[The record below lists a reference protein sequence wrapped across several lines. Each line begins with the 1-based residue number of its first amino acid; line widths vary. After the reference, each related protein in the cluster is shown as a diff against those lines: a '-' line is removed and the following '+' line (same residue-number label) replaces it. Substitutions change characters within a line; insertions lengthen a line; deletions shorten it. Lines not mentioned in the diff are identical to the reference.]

1 MKATVRYA
9 AAGTA
14 LALPTAAIPATYA
27 VNSMINPARAEC
39 ATTGGRL
46 IDERGHL
53 QPSGRLFP
61 SLLNEFLVL
70 TGLAFRYPHSKFFGR
85 FDRTWANS
93 AEAAKVDW
101 VPGAFTVIRREAVP
115 DQILTMT
122 KRRCPLV

>member
-46 IDERGHL
+46 IDVA
-53 QPSGRLFP
+53 F
-61 SLLNEFLVL
+61 LNSRIRKSTNAP
-70 TGLAFRYPHSKFFGR
+70 TG
-85 FDRTWANS
+85 
-93 AEAAKVDW
+93 
-101 VPGAFTVIRREAVP
+101 
-115 DQILTMT
+115 
-122 KRRCPLV
+122 